1 MKRLSKAT
9 TDRLRSLFDADL
21 LLSDLVF
28 VAFCALAGAAI
39 DCGSGWFAGFWIAVA
54 IVHLGHTFKR

>member
-1 MKRLSKAT
+1 MRRISKAT

-28 VAFCALAGAAI
+28 VVFATMAGAAI
-39 DCGSGWFAGFWIAVA
+39 DRGHGWVAALWIAIA